1 MGVAMEERP
10 TRLGVQVEAAPDAEP
25 EEIAEATLQL
35 RREIEE
41 LDVEAVEV
49 PKAGQAPAGTRGAE
63 VAALGAL
70 AVTVANSQLLGPVL
84 AAIRSW
90 LAGSPQRTVKL
101 ELDGDVLELSGISAA
116 DQRRLT
122 EEWLRRHQSR

>member
-122 EEWLRRHQSR
+122 EERLRRHQSR